1 MHFLYTCYLF
11 SREAPRLPNLKPSH
25 KPAVASRASTRKEHA
40 VLRKSPLALAIGFSL
55 GLCSYASYAESA
67 ATSVG
72 STGNTATELPAM
84 TVTSGREATPT
95 YNPPVASSATKIEAP
110 LRDIP
115 QTVNVVPQSVLRD
128 QGARSMQDAMKAI
141 PGIGLS
147 HGDGQRDQV
156 TIRSFSAISDQFI
169 DGLRD
174 DALYFRDLSNIEQV
188 EVVKGPA
195 SVLYGRGSSGGLINR
210 ITKKP
215 GIDRNEVTLQVG
227 SWNQRRGEF
236 DLAHTFND
244 KTVAFRIAGAVER
257 ADSYRDQQFLNRET
271 LAPSVAIRLGDDTR
285 LLIQGEYLS
294 DRRVTDFGIPAYRG
308 RPVEV
313 APGTYYGAANARDVD
328 YSQADVSAFGFTI
341 AHRFN
346 SEWSVRNAF
355 RAYDYSLDR
364 NNTLVGSVNEAARTV
379 SLNRSN
385 VRRQEDGYFNQT
397 ELTQKATL
405 AGMQHQLLYG
415 IEIGK
420 QNKDQVFST
429 QNNVATVSLFN
440 PVLPVLPLRVT
451 AAASTDNLGIM
462 TVTSGYVQDLA
473 TLSENWKAL
482 VGMRYDRFEQ
492 ETRERRPGQR
502 DVRRTD
508 SAWSPRAGLVFQPN
522 LSRSYYVSYSKSFQ
536 PSAEGFALTAA
547 NSQIAP
553 EETTNQEVGAKFDFL
568 DGMASAT
575 ASLFRVERTNI
586 KTTNPATNTLVPLG
600 VQRTNGVELSFSG
613 DLTHG
618 WQIWSGYAWLD
629 AEMVSSVAIDAGQ
642 PVQGK
647 RPTLTPKQSAN
658 LWMTKAL
665 GQGFG
670 AGAGLNYVGERFA
683 NPGNTVTL
691 PGYTTFDAMG
701 YYRAKGFDVQINLM
715 NLFDRKYIVSAHGS
729 SPNLN
734 MPGAPR
740 SAQLTVRYAF

>member
-1 MHFLYTCYLF
+1 M
-11 SREAPRLPNLKPSH
+11 
-25 KPAVASRASTRKEHA
+25 
-40 VLRKSPLALAIGFSL
+40 LRKTPLALAIGLSL
-55 GLCSYASYAESA
+55 GLSPYASYAEPAASSA
-67 ATSVG
+67 G
-72 STGNTATELPAM
+72 SDGNTATELPAM
-84 TVTSGREATPT
+84 TVTTGREATPT

-128 QGARSMQDAMKAI
+128 QGARSMQDVMRAI

-236 DLAHTFND
+236 DLAQTFGD
-244 KTVAFRIAGAVER
+244 KTVAFRITGAVER
-257 ADSYRDQQFLNRET
+257 ADSYRDQQFLNREA
-271 LAPSVAIRLGDDTR
+271 LAPSAAIKLGDDTR

-308 RPVEV
+308 RPVDV
-313 APGTYYGAANARDVD
+313 ATGTYYGAANSRDVD
-328 YSQADVSAFGFTI
+328 YSQADVSAFGFTLD
-341 AHRFN
+341 HRFN

-364 NNTLVGSVNEAARTV
+364 NNTLVGSVNEAARTA

-397 ELTQKATL
+397 ELTQKVTMT
-405 AGMQHQLLYG
+405 GMQHQLLYG

-420 QNKDQVFST
+420 QNKDQVFRT
-429 QNNVATVSLFN
+429 RNNVATVSLFN
-440 PVLPVLPLRVT
+440 PVLPVLPLTVT
-451 AAASTDNLGIM
+451 TAPSTDNLGIM

-473 TLSENWKAL
+473 TLSEHWKAL
-482 VGMRYDRFEQ
+482 VGIRYDRFEQ

-502 DVRRTD
+502 DVERTD

-522 LSRSYYVSYSKSFQ
+522 LSQSYYVSYSKSFQ
-536 PSAEGFALTAA
+536 PSAEGFALAA
-547 NSQIAP
+547 NNAQIAP

-600 VQRTNGVELSFSG
+600 VQRTNGAELSLSG

-658 LWMTKAL
+658 LWLTKSL

-670 AGAGLNYVGERFA
+670 AGGGLNYVGERFA

-691 PGYTTFDAMG
+691 PGYTTFDTMA
-701 YYRAKGFDVQINLM
+701 YYRAKGFDVQLNLM
-715 NLFDRKYIVSAHGS
+715 NLFDRKYIISAHGS

-734 MPGAPR
+734 LPGAPR